1 LIIKKKKIWIK
12 RERER
17 ERKRKRGRKGR
28 SNRDVSGRIE
38 MSLEE
43 YKLKRREVYGE
54 ALLQPRR
61 QNHAMNETS

>member
-1 LIIKKKKIWIK
+1 LIIKKKKIEI
-12 RERER
+12 EREGER
-17 ERKRKRGRKGR
+17 EE
-28 SNRDVSGRIE
+28 VIE